1 MLIDSFKNFW
11 RFVKQ
16 NLLKIVITWSTDYF
30 IVLTLISDN
39 QFHVTNCTNNLCS
52 VDVLVSVNS
61 KINGPLINIF
71 DKNFNCSFC
80 NNSRLCYDVSK
91 RQKISLLAPKSSR
104 NFDNM
109 NNLSLLFIFLLSF
122 ILLRKRKNDSRFK
135 IILTSIACLVCI
147 L

>member
-39 QFHVTNCTNNLCS
+39 QFYVTNCTNNLCS

-71 DKNFNCSFC
+71 DKNFNFSFC
-80 NNSRLCYDVSK
+80 NNSRLSYDVSK
-91 RQKISLLAPKSSR
+91 RQKISLLAPKSSK